1 MWTNGYIKEYRSLLS
16 WGWFKDPFTAHL
28 WEYLRLAANWDEA
41 VFKGK
46 PVRRGELVTSY
57 SAMAEATGM
66 SVQNVRTAIRHL
78 KQTGEIEMK
87 SFRDFSIVTVVN
99 YDRYQA
105 DNSLDN
111 GQLTG
116 CQQADSRQP
125 ITIAESK
132 KARKQESKKGREGA
146 PVPDL
151 AERFS
156 EPALSAVRDW
166 ITYKQER
173 REAYKA
179 VGLKSLLT
187 EIENRVKRH
196 GAAAVAEVIRLSMAN
211 NWKGIIWDRIKDA
224 PKEAKTEP
232 EETPDWEI
240 AWRAQKEE
248 IRRKMREEGYER

>member
-1 MWTNGYIKEYRSLLS
+1 MAKTYIK
-16 WGWFKDPFTAHL
+16 L
-28 WEYLRLAANWDEA
+28 WD
-41 VFKGK
+41 
-46 PVRRGELVTSY
+46 SY
-57 SAMAEATGM
+57 SSYFEPLSAVEVGRLVLAMMEYKSSGATPEFNG
-66 SVQNVRTAIRHL
+66 SEKFIWPAIKRDL
-78 KQTGEIEMK
+78 DEDIAYTERQSEQEKASKRKRKQA
-87 SFRDFSIVTVVN
+87 SAS
-99 YDRYQA
+99 
-105 DNSLDN
+105 
-111 GQLTG
+111 
-116 CQQADSRQP
+116 
-125 ITIAESK
+125 ESK
-132 KARKQESKKGREGA
+132 CEQASASESKPIKTKDVGRRTKDVGRRTEERERGAGA
-146 PVPDL
+146 PTPDL

-156 EPALSAVRDW
+156 EPTLSAVRDW
-166 ITYKQER
+166 IAYKQER

-224 PKEAKTEP
+224 PTEAKTEP